1 MTKPFFLERLFLM
14 GDEME
19 LRELIDA
26 RTCNAFKKKG
36 YETVEDVARLFPRKY
51 YDFTSVKKLDQT
63 QGSETGAYLC
73 SFESYEK
80 KKINGRTI
88 VKAVVREN
96 QSGYKIYISWFG
108 QYQMYRCLQSAYRPG
123 EEVFVCGSISYHEE
137 YNSYFITNPVIFKHF
152 ETSDQRIY
160 TVYPN
165 YRGISEERMKN
176 VIRMCLDHMEKEET
190 MPEDIRTKYHLLTEK
205 EAVLKLHYPERPE
218 DIERAKRRLIADD
231 LLYFSAKLEKNA
243 RELPVGSPFGI
254 KTKRITTEILQ
265 SLPYELTTD
274 QKGTLE
280 SMIDTMRDGKR
291 ISALIQGDVGCG
303 KTIIAFLMMFLMAD
317 SGYQSVLF
325 APIGTLAR
333 QHYLEL
339 CEMAKPYGIQVEFL
353 HGQMKA
359 KEKKEALKRIASGE
373 SQMIVGTHS
382 VFQASVNY
390 QNLGLCIVD
399 EEHKFGV
406 LQRESI
412 LKKAANGMHY
422 IQMSA
427 TPIPRTLAALAFS
440 NTQIYNILSM
450 PAGRKPVKTTIFNKE
465 KGIFRFLENEL
476 ATGRQGYV
484 ICAQIDETDGDNKR
498 EDILSVTECYE
509 RYQSFFDGR
518 YQVEM
523 LTGKMSSEETAAIIA
538 RFKSNETQILISTT
552 VVEVGVN
559 VPNASTIVIN
569 NAENF
574 GIANLHQLRG
584 RVGRGFDQGY
594 CILNSVDMEN
604 ERLQTLCKY
613 QSGFDIAEADL
624 KLRGSGNLLG
634 TEQSGSNR
642 LVETAMKYPNTFKEV
657 KKMAAGYIDGG
668 IIDPFLGQYERAN
681 ASCIS

>member
-88 VKAVVREN
+88 VKAVVREK
-96 QSGYKIYISWFG
+96 QSGYKIHISWFG
-108 QYQMYRCLQSAYRPG
+108 QYQMYRSLQSAYRPG

-152 ETSDQRIY
+152 EVSDLRIY

-205 EAVLKLHYPERPE
+205 EAVLKLHYPEQPA

-280 SMIDTMRDGKR
+280 SMMDTMHDGKR

-359 KEKKEALKRIASGE
+359 KEKKEALKRVASGE

-465 KGIFRFLENEL
+465 KGIFRFLEKEL
-476 ATGRQGYV
+476 AAGRQGYV

-498 EDILSVTECYE
+498 ENILSVTECYE

-584 RVGRGFDQGY
+584 RVGRGSDQGY

>member
-1 MTKPFFLERLFLM
+1 
-14 GDEME
+14 
-19 LRELIDA
+19 
-26 RTCNAFKKKG
+26 
-36 YETVEDVARLFPRKY
+36 
-51 YDFTSVKKLDQT
+51 
-63 QGSETGAYLC
+63 
-73 SFESYEK
+73 
-80 KKINGRTI
+80 
-88 VKAVVREN
+88 
-96 QSGYKIYISWFG
+96 
-108 QYQMYRCLQSAYRPG
+108 
-123 EEVFVCGSISYHEE
+123 
-137 YNSYFITNPVIFKHF
+137 
-152 ETSDQRIY
+152 
-160 TVYPN
+160 
-165 YRGISEERMKN
+165 
-176 VIRMCLDHMEKEET
+176 
-190 MPEDIRTKYHLLTEK
+190 
-205 EAVLKLHYPERPE
+205 
-218 DIERAKRRLIADD
+218 
-231 LLYFSAKLEKNA
+231 
-243 RELPVGSPFGI
+243 
-254 KTKRITTEILQ
+254 
-265 SLPYELTTD
+265 
-274 QKGTLE
+274 
-280 SMIDTMRDGKR
+280 
-291 ISALIQGDVGCG
+291 
-303 KTIIAFLMMFLMAD
+303 
-317 SGYQSVLF
+317 
-325 APIGTLAR
+325 
-333 QHYLEL
+333 
-339 CEMAKPYGIQVEFL
+339 
-353 HGQMKA
+353 
-359 KEKKEALKRIASGE
+359 
-373 SQMIVGTHS
+373 
-382 VFQASVNY
+382 
-390 QNLGLCIVD
+390 
-399 EEHKFGV
+399 
-406 LQRESI
+406 
-412 LKKAANGMHY
+412 MHY

-465 KGIFRFLENEL
+465 KGIFRFLEKEL
-476 ATGRQGYV
+476 AAGRQGYV

-498 EDILSVTECYE
+498 ENILSVTECYE

-668 IIDPFLGQYERAN
+668 SIDPFLGQYERAN
-681 ASCIS
+681 ASCIR

>member
-1 MTKPFFLERLFLM
+1 M
-14 GDEME
+14 GDDME

-88 VKAVVREN
+88 VKAVVREK
-96 QSGYKIYISWFG
+96 QSGYKIHISWFG
-108 QYQMYRCLQSAYRPG
+108 QYQMYRSLQSAYRPG
-123 EEVFVCGSISYHEE
+123 EEVFVCGTISYHED
-137 YNSYFITNPVIFKHF
+137 YNAYFITNPVIFKHF
-152 ETSDQRIY
+152 EVSDLRIY

-205 EAVLKLHYPERPE
+205 EAVLKLHYPEQPA

-254 KTKRITTEILQ
+254 KTKRITTKILQ
-265 SLPYELTTD
+265 TLPYELTTD
-274 QKGTLE
+274 QKETLE
-280 SMIDTMRDGKR
+280 SMMDTMRDGKR

-359 KEKKEALKRIASGE
+359 KEKREALKRIASGE

-382 VFQASVNY
+382 VFQESVNY
-390 QNLGLCIVD
+390 QNLGLCVVD

-465 KGIFRFLENEL
+465 KGIFRFLEKEL
-476 ATGRQGYV
+476 AAGRQGYV

-498 EDILSVTECYE
+498 ENILSVTECYE
-509 RYQSFFDGR
+509 RYRSFFDGR

-584 RVGRGFDQGY
+584 RVGRGSDQGY

>member
-1 MTKPFFLERLFLM
+1 M

-88 VKAVVREN
+88 VKAVVREK
-96 QSGYKIYISWFG
+96 QSGYKIHISWFG
-108 QYQMYRCLQSAYRPG
+108 QYQMYRSLQSAYRPG
-123 EEVFVCGSISYHEE
+123 EEVFVCGTISYHED
-137 YNSYFITNPVIFKHF
+137 YNAYFITNPVIFKHF
-152 ETSDQRIY
+152 EVSDLRIY

-205 EAVLKLHYPERPE
+205 EAVLKLHYPEQPA

-274 QKGTLE
+274 QKETLE
-280 SMIDTMRDGKR
+280 SMMDTMRDGKR

-359 KEKKEALKRIASGE
+359 KEKREALKRIASGE

-382 VFQASVNY
+382 VFQESVNY

-465 KGIFRFLENEL
+465 KGIFRFLEKEL
-476 ATGRQGYV
+476 AAGRQGYV

-498 EDILSVTECYE
+498 ENILSVTECYE

-584 RVGRGFDQGY
+584 RVGRGSDQGY

-668 IIDPFLGQYERAN
+668 IIDPFIGQYERAN

>member
-1 MTKPFFLERLFLM
+1 
-14 GDEME
+14 
-19 LRELIDA
+19 
-26 RTCNAFKKKG
+26 
-36 YETVEDVARLFPRKY
+36 
-51 YDFTSVKKLDQT
+51 
-63 QGSETGAYLC
+63 
-73 SFESYEK
+73 
-80 KKINGRTI
+80 
-88 VKAVVREN
+88 
-96 QSGYKIYISWFG
+96 
-108 QYQMYRCLQSAYRPG
+108 
-123 EEVFVCGSISYHEE
+123 
-137 YNSYFITNPVIFKHF
+137 
-152 ETSDQRIY
+152 
-160 TVYPN
+160 
-165 YRGISEERMKN
+165 MKN

-274 QKGTLE
+274 QKETLE
-280 SMIDTMRDGKR
+280 SMMDTMRDGKR

-359 KEKKEALKRIASGE
+359 KEKREALKRIASGE

-382 VFQASVNY
+382 VFQTSVNY
-390 QNLGLCIVD
+390 LNLGLCIVD

-465 KGIFRFLENEL
+465 KGIFRFLEKEL
-476 ATGRQGYV
+476 AAGRQGYV

-498 EDILSVTECYE
+498 ENILSVTECYE

-584 RVGRGFDQGY
+584 RVGRGSDQGY

-668 IIDPFLGQYERAN
+668 SIDPFLGQYERAN

>member
-96 QSGYKIYISWFG
+96 QSGYKIHISWFG
-108 QYQMYRCLQSAYRPG
+108 QYQMYRCLQSAYRLG

-152 ETSDQRIY
+152 EVSDLRIY

-280 SMIDTMRDGKR
+280 SMMNTMRDGKR

-359 KEKKEALKRIASGE
+359 KEKKEALKRVASGE

-465 KGIFRFLENEL
+465 KGIFRFLEKEL
-476 ATGRQGYV
+476 AAGRQGYV

-498 EDILSVTECYE
+498 ENILSVTECYE

-584 RVGRGFDQGY
+584 RVGRGSDQGY

>member
-1 MTKPFFLERLFLM
+1 M
-14 GDEME
+14 GDDME

-36 YETVEDVARLFPRKY
+36 YETVEEVARLFPRKY

-88 VKAVVREN
+88 VKAVVREK
-96 QSGYKIYISWFG
+96 QSGYKIHISWFG
-108 QYQMYRCLQSAYRPG
+108 QYQMYRSLQSAYRPG
-123 EEVFVCGSISYHEE
+123 EEVFVCGTISYHEE

-152 ETSDQRIY
+152 EASDRRIY
-160 TVYPN
+160 TVYSN

-176 VIRMCLDHMEKEET
+176 AIRMCLDHMDKEET
-190 MPEDIRTKYHLLTEK
+190 MPEDIRMKYHLLTEK
-205 EAVLKLHYPERPE
+205 EAVLKLHYPEQKE
-218 DIERAKRRLIADD
+218 DVERAKRRLIADD

-382 VFQASVNY
+382 VLQTSVNY

-465 KGIFRFLENEL
+465 KGIFRFLEKEL
-476 ATGRQGYV
+476 AAGRQGYV
-484 ICAQIDETDGDNKR
+484 ICAQIDETDGNNKR
-498 EDILSVTECYE
+498 ENILSVTECYE

-584 RVGRGFDQGY
+584 RVGRGSDQGY

>member
-36 YETVEDVARLFPRKY
+36 YETVEDVVRLFPRKY

-63 QGSETGAYLC
+63 QGSEMGAYLC

-88 VKAVVREN
+88 VKAVVREK
-96 QSGYKIYISWFG
+96 QSGYKIHISWFG
-108 QYQMYRCLQSAYRPG
+108 QYQMYRSLQSAYRPG
-123 EEVFVCGSISYHEE
+123 EEVFVCGTISYHEE

-152 ETSDQRIY
+152 EVSDLRIY
-160 TVYPN
+160 TVYSN

-205 EAVLKLHYPERPE
+205 EAVLKLHYPEQPA

-254 KTKRITTEILQ
+254 KTKRITTKILQ

-280 SMIDTMRDGKR
+280 SMMNTMRDGKR

-382 VFQASVNY
+382 VFQVSVNY

-465 KGIFRFLENEL
+465 KGIFRFLEKEL
-476 ATGRQGYV
+476 AAGRQGYV

-498 EDILSVTECYE
+498 ENILSVTECYE

-584 RVGRGFDQGY
+584 RVGRGSDQGY

>member
-1 MTKPFFLERLFLM
+1 M

-26 RTCNAFKKKG
+26 RTCNAFRKKG
-36 YETVEDVARLFPRKY
+36 YETVEEVARLFPRKY

-63 QGSETGAYLC
+63 QDSETGAYLC

-80 KKINGRTI
+80 KKISGRTI
-88 VKAVVREN
+88 VKAVVREK
-96 QSGYKIYISWFG
+96 QSGYKIHISWFG
-108 QYQMYRCLQSAYRPG
+108 QYQMYRSLQSAYRPG
-123 EEVFVCGSISYHEE
+123 EEVFVCGTISYHEE

-152 ETSDQRIY
+152 ETSDLRIY

-176 VIRMCLDHMEKEET
+176 VIRMCLDHMEKEDT

-205 EAVLKLHYPERPE
+205 EAVLKLHYPEQPA

-254 KTKRITTEILQ
+254 KTKRITTKILQ

-359 KEKKEALKRIASGE
+359 KEKREALKRIASGE

-382 VFQASVNY
+382 VFQTSVNY
-390 QNLGLCIVD
+390 LNLGLCIVD

-412 LKKAANGMHY
+412 LKNAANGMHY

-465 KGIFRFLENEL
+465 KGIFRFLEKEL
-476 ATGRQGYV
+476 AAGRQGYV

-498 EDILSVTECYE
+498 ENILSVTECYE

-584 RVGRGFDQGY
+584 RVGRGSDQGY

>member
-1 MTKPFFLERLFLM
+1 
-14 GDEME
+14 
-19 LRELIDA
+19 
-26 RTCNAFKKKG
+26 
-36 YETVEDVARLFPRKY
+36 
-51 YDFTSVKKLDQT
+51 
-63 QGSETGAYLC
+63 
-73 SFESYEK
+73 
-80 KKINGRTI
+80 
-88 VKAVVREN
+88 
-96 QSGYKIYISWFG
+96 
-108 QYQMYRCLQSAYRPG
+108 
-123 EEVFVCGSISYHEE
+123 
-137 YNSYFITNPVIFKHF
+137 
-152 ETSDQRIY
+152 
-160 TVYPN
+160 
-165 YRGISEERMKN
+165 
-176 VIRMCLDHMEKEET
+176 
-190 MPEDIRTKYHLLTEK
+190 
-205 EAVLKLHYPERPE
+205 
-218 DIERAKRRLIADD
+218 
-231 LLYFSAKLEKNA
+231 
-243 RELPVGSPFGI
+243 
-254 KTKRITTEILQ
+254 
-265 SLPYELTTD
+265 
-274 QKGTLE
+274 
-280 SMIDTMRDGKR
+280 
-291 ISALIQGDVGCG
+291 
-303 KTIIAFLMMFLMAD
+303 
-317 SGYQSVLF
+317 
-325 APIGTLAR
+325 
-333 QHYLEL
+333 
-339 CEMAKPYGIQVEFL
+339 
-353 HGQMKA
+353 
-359 KEKKEALKRIASGE
+359 
-373 SQMIVGTHS
+373 
-382 VFQASVNY
+382 
-390 QNLGLCIVD
+390 
-399 EEHKFGV
+399 
-406 LQRESI
+406 
-412 LKKAANGMHY
+412 MHY

-465 KGIFRFLENEL
+465 KGIFRFLEKEL
-476 ATGRQGYV
+476 AAGRQGYV

-498 EDILSVTECYE
+498 ENILSVTECYE

-584 RVGRGFDQGY
+584 RVGRGSDQGY

>member
-96 QSGYKIYISWFG
+96 QSGYKIHISWFG

-152 ETSDQRIY
+152 EVSDLRIY

-165 YRGISEERMKN
+165 YRGIAEERMKN

-205 EAVLKLHYPERPE
+205 EAVLKLHYPEQPA

-465 KGIFRFLENEL
+465 KGIFRFLEKEL
-476 ATGRQGYV
+476 AAGRQGYV

-498 EDILSVTECYE
+498 ENILSVTECYE

-584 RVGRGFDQGY
+584 RVGRGSDQGY

-604 ERLQTLCKY
+604 ERLQTLCRY

>member
-1 MTKPFFLERLFLM
+1 M
-14 GDEME
+14 GDDME

-36 YETVEDVARLFPRKY
+36 YETVEEVARLFPRKY

-88 VKAVVREN
+88 VKAVVREK
-96 QSGYKIYISWFG
+96 QSGYKIHISWFG
-108 QYQMYRCLQSAYRPG
+108 QYQMYRSLQSAYRPG
-123 EEVFVCGSISYHEE
+123 EEVFVCGTISYHED
-137 YNSYFITNPVIFKHF
+137 YNAYFITNPVIFKHF
-152 ETSDQRIY
+152 EVSDLRIY

-176 VIRMCLDHMEKEET
+176 MIRMCLDHMEKEET

-205 EAVLKLHYPERPE
+205 EAVLKLHYPEQPA

-254 KTKRITTEILQ
+254 KTKRITTKILQ
-265 SLPYELTTD
+265 TLPYELTTD

-280 SMIDTMRDGKR
+280 SMMDTMRDGKR

-359 KEKKEALKRIASGE
+359 KEKREALKRIASGE

-382 VFQASVNY
+382 VFQTSVNY

-465 KGIFRFLENEL
+465 KGIFRFLEKEL
-476 ATGRQGYV
+476 TAGRQGYV

-498 EDILSVTECYE
+498 ENILSVTECYE

-584 RVGRGFDQGY
+584 RVGRGSDQGY

-668 IIDPFLGQYERAN
+668 SIDPFLGQYERAN

>member
-26 RTCNAFKKKG
+26 RTCTAFKKKG

-88 VKAVVREN
+88 VKAVVREK
-96 QSGYKIYISWFG
+96 QSGYKIHISWFG
-108 QYQMYRCLQSAYRPG
+108 QYQMYRSLQSAYRPG
-123 EEVFVCGSISYHEE
+123 EEVFVCGTISYHED
-137 YNSYFITNPVIFKHF
+137 YNAYFITNPVIFKHF
-152 ETSDQRIY
+152 EVSDLRIY

-176 VIRMCLDHMEKEET
+176 MIRMCLDHMEKEET

-205 EAVLKLHYPERPE
+205 EAVLKLHYPEQKE
-218 DIERAKRRLIADD
+218 DVERAKRRLIADD

-254 KTKRITTEILQ
+254 KTKRITTKILQ

-359 KEKKEALKRIASGE
+359 KEKREALKRIASGE

-382 VFQASVNY
+382 VFQTSVNY
-390 QNLGLCIVD
+390 LNLGLCIVD

-427 TPIPRTLAALAFS
+427 TPIPRTLAALAF
-440 NTQIYNILSM
+440 NHTQIYNILSM

-465 KGIFRFLENEL
+465 KGIFRFLEKEL
-476 ATGRQGYV
+476 AAGRQGYV

-498 EDILSVTECYE
+498 ENILSVTECYE

-584 RVGRGFDQGY
+584 RVGRGSDQGY